1 LAQRAAKEF
10 VASYRRKF
18 GLKEIVDDQ
27 FLTVGVCGKDN
38 RDRFAEAIFK
48 DVGKPP
54 VQVEVL
60 ETLCVVNEV
69 CLLIELFLL

>member
-1 LAQRAAKEF
+1 M
-10 VASYRRKF
+10 ASYCRKF
-18 GLKEIVDDQ
+18 VTKETVDDK
-27 FLTVGVCGKDN
+27 LLIVGVCGKDN

-69 CLLIELFLL
+69 GLLIQLFLL